1 MNIQAMKQ
9 ALEALE
15 AALGNINPERGFC
28 DEVERDINK
37 AIPALRAAI
46 TEAERQEPA
55 FKTNGSILIA
65 LGDNTCFDAEWIDLY
80 TTPQPAIPEWR
91 PTNEELTA
99 IYMKAN
105 GIEGKNPP
113 ITTERIFTAMRAM
126 LAAAPKPEGQ

>member
-1 MNIQAMKQ
+1 MSIDAMK
-9 ALEALE
+9 AVLDFLEQ
-15 AALGNINPERGFC
+15 GNFVYPTKIA
-28 DEVERDINK
+28 DD
-37 AIPALRAAI
+37 LRAAI
-46 TEAERQEPA
+46 TEAERQEPVAHLYRDQYGKLKLSQTLPHEDGA
-55 FKTNGSILIA
+55 FA
-65 LGDNTCFDAEWIDLY
+65 VF